1 MRRLKN
7 PNQWP
12 PGGWNYEEPSTGF
25 RFRGSSLQD
34 LAAKVKIPF
43 EMAVLWWGE
52 PLRFFQIPIRVDSGA
67 ERERLGQALSGNGKA
82 FSKNLQLPNQQAVL
96 IGV

>member
-12 PGGWNYEEPSTGF
+12 PGGWNFEEPATGF

-34 LAAKVKIPF
+34 LAAKVKLHREINYLGR
-43 EMAVLWWGE
+43 ED
-52 PLRFFQIPIRVDSGA
+52 RVGMT
-67 ERERLGQALSGNGKA
+67 LL
-82 FSKNLQLPNQQAVL
+82 L
-96 IGV
+96 I

>member
-43 EMAVLWWGE
+43 EMTVLWWW
-52 PLRFFQIPIRVDSGA
+52 
-67 ERERLGQALSGNGKA
+67 
-82 FSKNLQLPNQQAVL
+82 
-96 IGV
+96 

>member
-12 PGGWNYEEPSTGF
+12 PGGWNFEEPSTGF

-34 LAAKVKIPF
+34 LALGHRCQILSRCEWGCQLLKGDDF
-43 EMAVLWWGE
+43 SDNNSLMASPYVE
-52 PLRFFQIPIRVDSGA
+52 RVVDEEFFPLGCFIHSHI
-67 ERERLGQALSGNGKA
+67 
-82 FSKNLQLPNQQAVL
+82 
-96 IGV
+96 